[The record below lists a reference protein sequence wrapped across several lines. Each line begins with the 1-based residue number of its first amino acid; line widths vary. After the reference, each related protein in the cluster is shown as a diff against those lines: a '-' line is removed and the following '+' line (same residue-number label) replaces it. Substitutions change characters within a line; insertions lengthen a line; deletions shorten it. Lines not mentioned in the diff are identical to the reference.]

1 MSRSADLVSGALLA
15 GLGGFVTLQSFDY
28 GWFRAGERVGPG
40 LVPGLAGS
48 VMLGLGVVIVLRA
61 LVRRTEMAARS
72 PGAEPAGSDVA
83 DKAEPGPAE
92 RPRDPAST
100 ALVLGLTLAAIYA
113 TQWLGFVVT
122 SGLLVFALVAVV
134 EREAILRSAAYAAAV
149 AFTVWLVFDYALN
162 VPLPQSFLPGLGI

>member
-1 MSRSADLVSGALLA
+1 MA

-40 LVPGLAGS
+40 MVPGLAGA

-61 LVRRTEMAARS
+61 LVRRPEMAARS
-72 PGAEPAGSDVA
+72 HGAEPAGSEVA
-83 DKAEPGPAE
+83 EKAEQETAE
-92 RPRDPAST
+92 QPRDPVST
-100 ALVLGLTLAAIYA
+100 ASVLGLTLLAIYV

-122 SGLLVFALVAVV
+122 SGLLVFAVVAVI
-134 EREAILRSAAYAAAV
+134 EREGIVRSAAYAAAV

-162 VPLPQSFLPGLGI
+162 VPLPQGLLPGLGI